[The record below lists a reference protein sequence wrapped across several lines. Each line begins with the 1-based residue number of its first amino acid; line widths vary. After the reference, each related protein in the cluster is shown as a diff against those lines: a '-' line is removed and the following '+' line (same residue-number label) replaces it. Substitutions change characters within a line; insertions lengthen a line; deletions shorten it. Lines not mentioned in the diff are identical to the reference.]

1 MILVAETTQWAGDFP
16 NHVYLLSNDK
26 SKMYGYA
33 KHGESSIYMMKKPIG
48 FDTRH
53 RKFITLYQIPEEEQ
67 EGRKVVGSKGDVYYV
82 LDGKCTCQGFKYRGE
97 CKHV

>member
-1 MILVAETTQWAGDFP
+1 MILVAETTVWAGDFP
-16 NHVYLLSNDK
+16 NHAYLLSDNK

-33 KHGESSIYMMKKPIG
+33 KHGSSEIHMMKNPIG
-48 FDTRH
+48 FDTRG
-53 RKFITLYQIPEEEQ
+53 RKFITLHQIPEEQ

-82 LDGKCTCQGFKYRGE
+82 NNGQCSCPGFKFRGE

>member
-26 SKMYGYA
+26 SKMHGYA
-33 KHGESSIYMMKKPIG
+33 KHGESNIHMMKKPIG
-48 FDTRH
+48 FDARG
-53 RKFITLYQIPEEEQ
+53 RKFITLHTIEDEPE
-67 EGRKVVGSKGDVYYV
+67 GKKVIGSKGDVYYV
-82 LDGKCTCQGFKYRGE
+82 NDGQCTCPGFKFRGE